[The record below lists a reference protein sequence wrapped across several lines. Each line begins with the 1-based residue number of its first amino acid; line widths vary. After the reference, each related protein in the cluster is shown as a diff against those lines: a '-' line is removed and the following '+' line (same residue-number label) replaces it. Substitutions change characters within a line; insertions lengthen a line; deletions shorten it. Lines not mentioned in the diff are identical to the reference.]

1 MIAVSQGPEPTASGP
16 AAALAGMRLPY
27 DAPPLNESDLAPDP
41 LTQFWRWLADAI
53 NAGLTEPNAMTLATA
68 SPDGEPSARTVLL
81 KDVGPRGFTCYSDR
95 GSRKGVDLA
104 ANPRASLVF
113 PWLALQRQIVV
124 LGDVEEVSRSEAR
137 LYFESRPPESRLAA
151 AASTQST
158 VLESRAALDAA
169 VAALAAAHPDG
180 AAPMPDR
187 WGGYVVHPTSVEF
200 WQGRPHRL
208 HDRLRYRLANP
219 DRLAAMDDASGW
231 VLERLSP

>member
-1 MIAVSQGPEPTASGP
+1 MSRGPEPTASGP
-16 AAALAGMRLPY
+16 AASLAGMRLPY
-27 DAPPLNESDLAPDP
+27 DAPALNEADLAADP

-53 NAGLTEPNAMTLATA
+53 NGGVIEPNAMTLATA
-68 SPDGEPSARTVLL
+68 SDDGEPSARTVLL
-81 KDVGPRGFTCYSDR
+81 KDVGPRGFTCYSDLA
-95 GSRKGVDLA
+95 SRKGLDLA

-113 PWLALQRQIVV
+113 PWLALQRQVVV
-124 LGDVEEVSRSEAR
+124 LGDVEQVSRSEAR
-137 LYFESRPPESRLAA
+137 LYFESRPPDSRLAA

-187 WGGYVVHPTSVEF
+187 WGGFVIHPTSVEF

>member
-1 MIAVSQGPEPTASGP
+1 MTLGPEGASSGQTTP
-16 AAALAGMRLPY
+16 LAGMRLAY
-27 DAPPLNESDLAPDP
+27 DAPALNESDLAADP

-53 NAGLTEPNAMTLATA
+53 NEGVIEPNAMTLATA
-68 SPDGEPSARTVLL
+68 AADGEPSARTVLL
-81 KDVGPRGFTCYSDR
+81 KDVGPRGFTCYSDLR
-95 GSRKGVDLA
+95 SRKGADLA

-113 PWLALQRQIVV
+113 PWLALQRQVIV

-137 LYFESRPPESRLAA
+137 LYFESRPPDSRLAA
-151 AASTQST
+151 AASTQSS
-158 VLESRAALDAA
+158 VLESRAALDAG
-169 VAALAAAHPDG
+169 VAALAAAHPYG
-180 AAPMPDR
+180 AVPMPER